1 MKVAIIG
8 AGWVGCHLALK
19 LRDEHEVVLYEKD
32 GVFSQ
37 TSLKNQNRLHLGFHY
52 ARSSKTRDLCRQTF
66 TLFLDEYSHLVSDI
80 ENNIYSVPVNGSTI
94 DFETYAKIFEGWE
107 YETVDLGYLVNVE
120 NSIKVNEKYIDP
132 VKSKNFFEEKLKDI
146 IVYKTI
152 YEKDFDDLSTEF
164 DLVINCTNNTLNRK
178 TDVLFELNTLLV
190 YKKIGEVGFGALT
203 FVDGDLFSIFPYL
216 DDTYLVSHVRHS
228 PDATLTDYERVN
240 LTESNILEYYPQFK
254 ECFELVGYNKS
265 FKSKVKNSTAPRI
278 PVINQQK
285 NVINVFTGKI
295 QGIFEIESY
304 VLNEL
309 KKIK

>member
-132 VKSKNFFEEKLKDI
+132 IKSKNFFEEKLKDI

-152 YEKDFDDLSTEF
+152 YEEDFDDLSTKF